1 MKLSHLYSDQ
11 PTLFPPIRF
20 RDGLNVVLAHIL
32 HPKDN
37 AKLGHNLGKTLLIDI
52 LDFGLLKGVTKD
64 HLFKRRADIFSSF
77 VFFLEI
83 QLPTG
88 GYLTI
93 RRSAAEPTKIAFKRH
108 TLPHQIFT
116 ELPEPEWDHWR
127 ETFDNAVML
136 LDSLL
141 AFTPIKPWS
150 YRKGLGYFL
159 RGQGDY
165 GNVFQLAKFGAG
177 RHKDWKP
184 YLARVLGFDDAV
196 LTEKYEADAGL
207 AKLRSD
213 SAELQAEITLKP
225 NDFEK
230 LRASITVKRDEV
242 DSKVRALDAFD
253 FHGQETSL
261 VREVAE
267 SIEIEVSANN
277 THLYNARHD
286 LAQVELGLQDDIR
299 FDLEDVQRVFREAQ
313 ITFPE
318 QLARD
323 YDDLVEF
330 NRRILTERQ
339 ANLRERALA
348 LRTEIAAAEKA
359 NAGLGRRRQEILQVL
374 GGTDS
379 LQKFKDLQRQLDQ
392 DRANLTL
399 METKAAKLEG
409 LITIQDQLRQTK
421 SRVEDLTTSIQQMV
435 HHSSPRYQEIQRTF
449 SRIIKDVLH
458 RTALL
463 YVDQNGDGN
472 LDPHAEFSEA
482 ETDLHTEEDR
492 GTSFRQML
500 CIAFDLAVLISYANE
515 PFFHF
520 VYHDGGLERLQNK
533 LKLALLQV
541 IRDTCSSHGIQ
552 YLFSALSEDIPTQE
566 DATDL
571 CPKPEEIILTLDDS
585 GDAGRLFKMGTF

>member
-11 PTLFPPIRF
+11 PALFPPIRF
-20 RDGLNVVLAHIL
+20 RDGLNVVLAHIR

-37 AKLGHNLGKTLLIDI
+37 SKLGHNLGKTLLIDI
-52 LDFGLLKGVTKD
+52 IDFGLLKGVTKD
-64 HLFKRRADIFSSF
+64 HLFKRRADLFAGF

-83 QLPTG
+83 QLPAG

-93 RRSAAEPTKIAFKRH
+93 RRSAAETTKIAFKRH
-108 TLPHQIFT
+108 KDAHQDFT
-116 ELPEPEWDHWR
+116 ALPEPEWDHWR
-127 ETFDNAVML
+127 ETFDNAVVL

-141 AFTPIKPWS
+141 SITPIKPWS

-165 GNVFQLAKFGAG
+165 GNVFQLAKFGPG

-184 YLARVLGFDDAV
+184 YLAKVLGFDDAI
-196 LTEKYEADAGL
+196 LTDKYEADAAL
-207 AKLRSD
+207 ARLRAD

-242 DSKVRALDAFD
+242 DAKLRSLDAFD
-253 FHGQETSL
+253 FHSQEINLT
-261 VREVAE
+261 REVAE
-267 SIEIEVSANN
+267 SIESEIAAINLQ
-277 THLYNARHD
+277 LYNARHD
-286 LAQVELGLQDDIR
+286 LTQVERGLQDDIQ
-299 FDLEDVQRVFREAQ
+299 FDLEDIQRVFREAQ
-313 ITFPE
+313 LTFPD

-339 ANLRERALA
+339 AS
-348 LRTEIAAAEKA
+348 LRTRAATLRVEIATAEQA
-359 NAGLGRRRQEILQVL
+359 NATLGSRRQEILQVL

-392 DRANLTL
+392 DRASLTL
-399 METKAAKLEG
+399 METKAAKLES
-409 LITIQDQLRQTK
+409 LLTLQHQLRQTK
-421 SRVEDLTTSIQQMV
+421 TRVEDLTAAIQEMV

-449 SRIIKDVLH
+449 TRIIKEVTH

-463 YVDQNGDGN
+463 YLDQNGEGN
-472 LDPHAEFSEA
+472 LEAHAEFSDA
-482 ETDLHTEEDR
+482 DTDLHTEEDR

-500 CIAFDLAVLISYANE
+500 CIAFDLAVLISYAKE

-541 IRDTCSSHGIQ
+541 IRETCTSHGIQ
-552 YLFSALSEDIPTQE
+552 YIFSALSEDIPIQE
-566 DATDL
+566 DTTHL
-571 CPKPEEIILTLDDS
+571 CPRPEETILTLDDS

>member
-11 PTLFPPIRF
+11 PALFPPIRF
-20 RDGLNVVLAHIL
+20 QSGLNVVLAHIR

-37 AKLGHNLGKTLLIDI
+37 TKLGHNLGKTLLIDI
-52 LDFGLLKGVTKD
+52 LDFALLKGVKKE
-64 HLFKRRADIFSSF
+64 HLFKRRADLFSGF
-77 VFFLEI
+77 TFFLEI

-88 GYLTI
+88 SYLTI

-108 TLPHQIFT
+108 LTPHQDLT
-116 ELPEPEWDHWR
+116 GLPEAEWDHWR
-127 ETFDNAVML
+127 ESFDNAVVL
-136 LDSLL
+136 LDSIL
-141 AFTPIKPWS
+141 AFAPIKPWS

-165 GNVFQLAKFGAG
+165 GNVFQLAKFGPG
-177 RHKDWKP
+177 KHKDWKP
-184 YLARVLGFDDAV
+184 YLAKVLGFDDAI
-196 LTEKYEADAGL
+196 LTEKYEADTAL
-207 AKLRSD
+207 EKLRAE
-213 SAELQAEITLKP
+213 SAEIQAEITLKP

-242 DSKVRALDAFD
+242 DTKLRALDAFD
-253 FHGQETSL
+253 FHSQEIL
-261 VREVAE
+261 LAREVADSVE
-267 SIEIEVSANN
+267 TEAAAVNAL
-277 THLYNARHD
+277 LYNARHD
-286 LAQVELGLQDDIR
+286 LAQIERGLEYDIH
-299 FDLEDVQRVFREAQ
+299 FDLEDIQRVFSEAQ
-313 ITFPE
+313 ITFPQ

-323 YDDLVEF
+323 YNDLVGF

-339 ANLRERALA
+339 AILRERAA
-348 LRTEIAAAEKA
+348 LLREQIAAAEQS
-359 NAGLGRRRQEILQVL
+359 NSVLSNRRKEILQVL

-392 DRANLTL
+392 DRASLTL
-399 METKAAKLEG
+399 METKASKLET
-409 LITIQDQLRQTK
+409 LLSLQDQLRQAK
-421 SRVEDLTTSIQQMV
+421 SRVEGLTASIQQMV
-435 HHSSPRYQEIQRTF
+435 HQSNPRYQEIQRSF
-449 SRIIKDVLH
+449 SRIIKEVTH

-463 YVDQNGDGN
+463 YLEPNGEGN

-482 ETDLHTEEDR
+482 DSDLHTEEDR

-500 CIAFDLAVLISYANE
+500 CIAFDLAVLINYAHE

-541 IRDTCSSHGIQ
+541 IREACAKHGIQ
-552 YLFSALSEDIPTQE
+552 YIFSALSEDIPIHE
-566 DATDL
+566 DVSNL

-585 GDAGRLFKMGTF
+585 GDEGRLFKMGTF

>member
-1 MKLSHLYSDQ
+1 MKLSRIYSDH
-11 PTLFPPIRF
+11 PDLFPPISF
-20 RDGLNVVLAHIL
+20 RDGLNVVLAHIR

-52 LDFGLLKGVTKD
+52 IDFGLLKGVTKE
-64 HLFKRRADIFSSF
+64 HLFKRRADLFASF

-83 QLPTG
+83 QLPSG

-108 TLPHQIFT
+108 SQPLQNFVSI
-116 ELPEPEWDHWR
+116 PEPEWDHWR
-127 ETFDNAVML
+127 ETFDNAVIL

-141 AFTPIKPWS
+141 AFAPIKPWS

-159 RGQGDY
+159 RGQSDY
-165 GNVFQLAKFGAG
+165 GNVFQLAKFGPAK
-177 RHKDWKP
+177 HKDWKP
-184 YLARVLGFDDAV
+184 YLAKVLGFDDAI
-196 LTEKYEADAGL
+196 LNAKYEADAAL
-207 AKLRSD
+207 SKLRSE

-253 FHGQETSL
+253 FHGQEINL
-261 VREVAE
+261 AREVAE
-267 SIEIEVSANN
+267 SIEGEVSANN
-277 THLYNARHD
+277 SFLYNARHD
-286 LAQVELGLQDDIR
+286 LAVIERGLQDDIH

-313 ITFPE
+313 LTFPD

-339 ANLRERALA
+339 ANLRERAA
-348 LRTEIAAAEKA
+348 ELRAEVTSAEQA
-359 NAGLGRRRQEILQVL
+359 NAALGARRKDILQVL

-399 METKAAKLEG
+399 METKASKLEG

-421 SRVEDLTTSIQQMV
+421 TRVDELTAGIQQML

-463 YVDQNGDGN
+463 YLDQNGEGN

-482 ETDLHTEEDR
+482 DTDLHTEEDR
-492 GTSFRQML
+492 GTTFRQML
-500 CIAFDLAVLISYANE
+500 CIAFDLAVLISYAKE

-541 IRDTCSSHGIQ
+541 IRDTCSTHGIQ
-552 YLFSALSEDIPTQE
+552 YIFSALSEDIPTQE
-566 DATDL
+566 DSSGL
-571 CPKPEEIILTLDDS
+571 CPRPDEIIIILDDS
-585 GDAGRLFKMGTF
+585 GDAGRLFRMGTF

>member
-11 PTLFPPIRF
+11 PALFPPIRF
-20 RDGLNVVLAHIL
+20 RDGLNVVLANIR

-52 LDFGLLKGVTKD
+52 IDFGLLKGVTKD
-64 HLFKRRADIFSSF
+64 HLFKRRADLFAGF

-83 QLPTG
+83 QLPTS

-108 TLPHQIFT
+108 PHPHQDFT
-116 ELPEPEWDHWR
+116 GLPDPEWDHWR
-127 ETFDNAVML
+127 ETFDNAVVL

-159 RGQGDY
+159 RGQNDY
-165 GNVFQLAKFGAG
+165 GNVFQLAKFGHG
-177 RHKDWKP
+177 RHKEWKP
-184 YLARVLGFDDAV
+184 YLAKVLGFDDAI
-196 LTEKYEADAGL
+196 LTDKYEADTAL
-207 AKLRSD
+207 ARLRAD

-242 DSKVRALDAFD
+242 DTKLRALDAFD
-253 FHGQETSL
+253 FHGQEINL
-261 VREVAE
+261 AREVAE
-267 SIEIEVSANN
+267 SVETEIAAINIL
-277 THLYNARHD
+277 LYNARHD
-286 LAQVELGLQDDIR
+286 LAQVERGLDDDIR

-313 ITFPE
+313 LTFPD

-330 NRRILTERQ
+330 NRRIITERQ
-339 ANLRERALA
+339 ASLRDRAAA
-348 LRTEIAAAEKA
+348 LRVEIATAEQT
-359 NAGLGRRRQEILQVL
+359 NATLGNRRQEILQVL

-392 DRANLTL
+392 DRASLAL
-399 METKAAKLEG
+399 METKAAKLES
-409 LITIQDQLRQTK
+409 LLTLQDQLRQTK
-421 SRVEDLTTSIQQMV
+421 SRVEDLTTAIQQMV

-449 SRIIKDVLH
+449 SRIIKEVTH

-463 YVDQNGDGN
+463 YLDQNSEGN

-482 ETDLHTEEDR
+482 DTDLHTEEDR

-500 CIAFDLAVLISYANE
+500 CIAFDLAVLISYAKE

-541 IRDTCSSHGIQ
+541 IRDICATHGIQ
-552 YLFSALSEDIPTQE
+552 YLFSALSEDLPTQE
-566 DATDL
+566 DNTRL
-571 CPKPEEIILTLDDS
+571 CPQPDEIILTLDDS
-585 GDAGRLFKMGTF
+585 GDSGRLFKMGTF